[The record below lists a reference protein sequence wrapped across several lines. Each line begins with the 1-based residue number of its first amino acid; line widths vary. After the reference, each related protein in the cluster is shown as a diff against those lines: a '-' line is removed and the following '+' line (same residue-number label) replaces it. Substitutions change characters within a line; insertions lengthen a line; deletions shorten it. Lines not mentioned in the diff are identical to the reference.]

1 MILQKDI
8 VVVGGGI
15 AGLWL
20 LQRLLQAGFDAVLL
34 ERQAL
39 GEGQTIASQGMI
51 HGGLKYA
58 LGGGLTGASEA
69 IAEMPA
75 HWARCLRGE
84 GELDLRGT
92 RVLSSDYYLWPSED
106 LRSRL
111 TAFLGSKLV
120 SSKVTAVAPADYPA
134 FLAQRIQGPL
144 YRLHDIVLDVPSL
157 LHTLARLAK
166 GRVFQLDVLDEVLVT
181 DAAGRLDGLHLP
193 GGQRLQA
200 QRFVFTGGAGNE
212 SLAKRFGQAQ
222 VTMQRRPLQM
232 VIVKHRF
239 GDPLFVHCVGQ
250 DFSATPELTITTHP
264 CRDGRQAW
272 YLGGEIAES
281 GARLDSETLLLRAR
295 QCLAQRFPWCDFT
308 TAEFSTLRIDRAEAQ
323 QPGGRRPDRDNVVAH
338 DNLLF
343 CWPTKLTLAPALA
356 AGVLSELA
364 RQGVLPRGQGAALEG
379 LPAPVVATAPW
390 DA

>member
-69 IAEMPA
+69 IADMPA

-134 FLAQRIQGPL
+134 FLAGRIQGPL
-144 YRLHDIVLDVPSL
+144 YRLHDLVLDVPSL

-166 GRVFQLDVLDEVLVT
+166 GRVFHFDALDEGLVT
-181 DAAGRLDGLHLP
+181 DADGQLDGLRLP
-193 GGQRLQA
+193 DGRLLQA
-200 QRFVFTGGAGNE
+200 QRFVFTAGAGNQ
-212 SLAKRFGQAQ
+212 SLAQRVGQTQ

-239 GDPLFVHCVGQ
+239 SDPLFVHCVGQ

-281 GARLDSETLLLRAR
+281 GARLDSETLLTLAR
-295 QCLAQRFPWCDFT
+295 QRLTQRFPWCDFA

-323 QPGGRRPDRDNVVAH
+323 QPGGRRPDRDSVVAH
-338 DNLLF
+338 ANLLF

-356 AGVLSELA
+356 ASVLSTLA
-364 RQGVLPRGQGAALEG
+364 GQGILPHGHGAALEG
-379 LPAPVVATAPW
+379 LPVPPVATAPW